1 MYTSTYG
8 WSSVGCRFINREG
21 VQTRSCDNTNSPT
34 LSFFSEIPAG
44 TGEYKQKCY
53 ENNSLSDDICRYVYD
68 RKCSRKKVLNLDSMY
83 VMEQTAMN
91 SIKFKGLFE
100 NINQVKI
107 DYTIQLYSLYKLDV
121 CSFYRLD
128 EYNTELKRKVFKDTP
143 EGKRLMQELKIQR
156 QKMINSKLYYVF
168 PFRENKGWGSEYNLK
183 TRTFDFS
190 YLIHNSEFMKLQ
202 EYTSFPEI
210 VIKCNP
216 VIKQRLEFRSIGE
229 SHFATVKIP
238 MSEKNAL
245 PIEENV
251 GNMALVIEFKL
262 QNVREREGLLS
273 DIIQGIATRIYIIN
287 TSTSE
292 IYFSL

>member
-1 MYTSTYG
+1 MKIIVLVMTF
-8 WSSVGCRFINREG
+8 VGMCMTVNAQE
-21 VQTRSCDNTNSPT
+21 
-34 LSFFSEIPAG
+34 
-44 TGEYKQKCY
+44 
-53 ENNSLSDDICRYVYD
+53 
-68 RKCSRKKVLNLDSMY
+68 KKVLNLDSMY